1 MELTKNQ
8 LDGLTMSVKHV
19 SKKYKYLTGFVMAKD
34 NQLYEYTFFIDLIV
48 DVEKFSQ
55 YYNIPKEKLSKRAF
69 GKFETSS
76 LASLIETKY
85 ISLGEDKDEFDKL
98 WSEYNKEKN
107 DIEYRLNSIYE
118 KLPENMTINNPSES
132 PKKISVSSFVPPI

>member
-1 MELTKNQ
+1 
-8 LDGLTMSVKHV
+8 
-19 SKKYKYLTGFVMAKD
+19 
-34 NQLYEYTFFIDLIV
+34 LIV

-55 YYNIPKEKLSKRAF
+55 YYNIPKEKLAKRAF

-76 LASLIETKY
+76 LASLIEIKY
-85 ISLGEDKDEFDKL
+85 ISLGEDKDEFDRL

-132 PKKISVSSFVPPI
+132 PKKMSVSSFVSPI